1 MIDTVVMAFTFFLRL
16 GAPVLLLVGVGYL
29 LGRYL
34 GVRAPADIQAP
45 PEADALGPAEW
56 ARAVTVPPLV
66 PCWVQNACDEA
77 RRADCPAFK
86 RPQVPCWL
94 AVQVAEGQLRSGC
107 AACTMYH
114 LEKARRPVE
123 LRVIKGREAAEGRQ
137 AAGEARGL

>member
-1 MIDTVVMAFTFFLRL
+1 MVDMLVIAFTFFLRL
-16 GAPVLLLVGVGYL
+16 GVPVLLLVGVGYL

-66 PCWVQNACDEA
+66 PCWVQKACDEA
-77 RRADCPAFK
+77 HRANCPAFK

-94 AVQVAEGQLRSGC
+94 AVQIAEGRLRPDCVSC
-107 AACTMYH
+107 EMYH

-123 LRVIKGREAAEGRQ
+123 LRVIKGREAQEERG
-137 AAGEARGL
+137 AANEARGL